1 MSDFWNTSTGE
12 SAVTEAAAG
21 SFDAGSGGDFEPIP
35 AGTKVL
41 AMPEAA
47 KWRTVKDSVEDYVEV
62 TWVILKPEAYQN
74 RKIFHKLWVKDL
86 DPNAKDTDKAKA
98 KKDKHL
104 KMLAAIDANAGGK
117 LSKLNGAPTD
127 DHLSLALL
135 NKPMVI
141 GLGTWDDAETK
152 KPKGNWVMSVAPKGP
167 VPEVDKVASVG
178 KKTLSEDLGEDLPF

>member
-12 SAVTEAAAG
+12 SAVTEATT
-21 SFDAGSGGDFEPIP
+21 SFDAGTGNDFEPIP

-47 KWRTVKDSVEDYVEV
+47 KWRTVKDSVEEYVEI

-74 RKIFHKLWVKDL
+74 RKIFHKLWVRDL
-86 DPNAKDTDKAKA
+86 DPNVKDTDKAKV

-104 KMLAAIDANAGGK
+104 KLLASIDANAGGK
-117 LSKLNGAPTD
+117 LSKLNGFDNDQMAM
-127 DHLSLALL
+127 ALL

-152 KPKGNWVMSVAPKGP
+152 KPKGNWVMSVAPKSSEISTA
-167 VPEVDKVASVG
+167 VKSTKAETS
-178 KKTLSEDLGEDLPF
+178 KKDIDDDIPF

>member
-12 SAVTEAAAG
+12 SAVTEATT
-21 SFDAGSGGDFEPIP
+21 SFDAGTGNDFEPIP

-47 KWRTVKDSVEDYVEV
+47 KWRTVKDSVEEYVEI

-74 RKIFHKLWVKDL
+74 RKIFHKLWVRDL

-104 KMLAAIDANAGGK
+104 KLLAAIDANAGGR
-117 LSKLNGAPTD
+117 LAKLNAAPSD
-127 DHLSLALL
+127 DNLSVALL

-152 KPKGNWVMSVAPKGP
+152 KPKGNWVMSVAPKGSEISTA
-167 VPEVDKVASVG
+167 VKSEH

>member
-1 MSDFWNTSTGE
+1 MSDFWSISTGE
-12 SAVTEAAAG
+12 SAVSESSNSFVIEGG
-21 SFDAGSGGDFEPIP
+21 SDFEPIP

-47 KWRTVKDSVEDYVEV
+47 KWRTVRDSVEEYVEI

-86 DPNAKDTDKAKA
+86 DPGAKDKEKAKA
-98 KKDKHL
+98 KKDKAL

-117 LSKLNGAPTD
+117 LAKLSSAPTD
-127 DHLSLALL
+127 DHLSVALL

-152 KPKGNWVMSVAPKGP
+152 KPKGNWVMSVAPKGSEIS
-167 VPEVDKVASVG
+167 EV
-178 KKTLSEDLGEDLPF
+178 KKGDAVSSRKPLVDDDIPF